1 MFYAQWL
8 AVVVGLDIM
17 NGRLM
22 GRGSEQVKLG
32 MRSGKYRNHLSI
44 RGGPECMF
52 CT

>member
-8 AVVVGLDIM
+8 TMVVGLDIM
-17 NGRLM
+17 NGRPL
-22 GRGSEQVKLG
+22 GRGSGQVKLG
-32 MRSGKYRNHLSI
+32 MRSGESRNHLSI

>member
-8 AVVVGLDIM
+8 AMVVGLDIM
-17 NGRLM
+17 NGRQM
-22 GRGSEQVKLG
+22 RRGSGEVKLG
-32 MRSGKYRNHLSI
+32 MRNGESRNLLSI